1 MKFFYLNFDTILQT
15 LILTGFIKI
24 TFCPVDSNVCSVY
37 SIVVIK
43 KSGFI
48 STISFKRLSLNNIS
62 LNYDNYIFHIDVNSA
77 FLSWSALKQLQEAPG
92 SVDLRTSPSA
102 VGGDVKTRHGIITAK
117 SIPAKKYGIVTGEP
131 VVKALQ
137 KCPKLVLVRS
147 DFSTYRKYSHAFI
160 EILNK
165 YSPCVQ
171 QVSIDEAYLDMTG
184 TEALY
189 GDLATP
195 ELPFPICVAEK
206 IKNEIRDT
214 LGLTV
219 NVGISDNKLL
229 AKMASDFT
237 KPDRI
242 HTLFPD
248 EIEKKMW
255 CLPIGDLY
263 GCGKA
268 TAERLMNIGIRTIG
282 DAANADPVML
292 AHILGENIG
301 SYIYYSANGYG
312 STTVSG
318 EYEEAKSYSNETTLS
333 SDLTSDNY
341 DKDIIPVL
349 KHLSESVSR
358 RLRRDGVFGRTVTV
372 SVKTTDFKRHSC
384 QMQLENSIDDA
395 DKLFAYS
402 KELADKM
409 LLGPEGLFVKGENV
423 RLVGVGLSKLD
434 DGSYRQLS
442 LFDDSFKQSDERSKR
457 LNKMAD
463 EINLKFGNDAIK
475 KGLQ

>member
-1 MKFFYLNFDTILQT
+1 
-15 LILTGFIKI
+15 
-24 TFCPVDSNVCSVY
+24 V
-37 SIVVIK
+37 
-43 KSGFI
+43 
-48 STISFKRLSLNNIS
+48 
-62 LNYDNYIFHIDVNSA
+62 HA
-77 FLSWSALKQLQEAPG
+77 
-92 SVDLRTSPSA
+92 
-102 VGGDVKTRHGIITAK
+102 
-117 SIPAKKYGIVTGEP
+117 
-131 VVKALQ
+131 
-137 KCPKLVLVRS
+137 
-147 DFSTYRKYSHAFI
+147 DFATYRECSHAFI
-160 EILNK
+160 NILNK

-171 QVSIDEAYLDMTG
+171 QVSVDEAYVDMTG
-184 TEALY
+184 TETIYA
-189 GDLATP
+189 DLATP
-195 ELPFPICVAEK
+195 DMPFPICVANK

-214 LGLTV
+214 LGFTV

-248 EIEKKMW
+248 EIKKKMW
-255 CLPIGDLY
+255 PLPIGDLY

-268 TAERLMNIGIRTIG
+268 TADRLMNIGIRTIG

-292 AHILGENIG
+292 SHILGENIG
-301 SYIYYSANGYG
+301 NYIYYSANGYG
-312 STTVSG
+312 STVVSG

-333 SDLTSDNY
+333 SDLTADNY
-341 DKDIIPVL
+341 DTDIIPVL
-349 KHLSESVSR
+349 KYLSESVSR

-384 QMQLENSIDDA
+384 QMQLDNSIDDA
-395 DKLFAYS
+395 DKLFTYS

-409 LLGPEGLFVKGENV
+409 LLGTEGLFIKGEKV

-442 LFDDSFKQSDERSKR
+442 LFDDSFNNKTDERTKR

-463 EINLKFGNDAIK
+463 EINLKFGKDTIK
-475 KGLQ
+475 KGRI

>member
-1 MKFFYLNFDTILQT
+1 M
-15 LILTGFIKI
+15 
-24 TFCPVDSNVCSVY
+24 NV
-37 SIVVIK
+37 
-43 KSGFI
+43 I
-48 STISFKRLSLNNIS
+48 SHT
-62 LNYDNYIFHIDVNSA
+62 YTNYIFHIDVNSA
-77 FLSWSALKQLQEAPG
+77 FLSWSALKQLREDPN
-92 SVDLRTSPSA
+92 SVDLRTIPSA

-137 KCPKLVLVRS
+137 KCPKLVLVHA
-147 DFSTYRKYSHAFI
+147 DFATYRECSHAFI
-160 EILNK
+160 NILNK
-165 YSPCVQ
+165 YSPSVQ
-171 QVSIDEAYLDMTG
+171 QVSVDEAYVDMTG
-184 TEALY
+184 TEAVY
-189 GDLATP
+189 ADLVTP
-195 ELPFPICVAEK
+195 DMPFPICVANK

-214 LGLTV
+214 LGFTV
-219 NVGISDNKLL
+219 NIGISDNKLL

-248 EIEKKMW
+248 EIQKKMW
-255 CLPIGDLY
+255 PLPIGDLY

-268 TAERLMNIGIRTIG
+268 TADRLMNIGIRTIG

-292 AHILGENIG
+292 SHILGENIG
-301 SYIYYSANGYG
+301 NYIYYSANGYG
-312 STTVSG
+312 STEVSG

-333 SDLTSDNY
+333 SDLSSDNY
-341 DKDIIPVL
+341 DADIIPVL
-349 KHLSESVSR
+349 RHLSESVSR

-384 QMQLENSIDDA
+384 QMQLDNSIDDA
-395 DKLFAYS
+395 DKLFTYS

-409 LLGPEGLFVKGENV
+409 LLGTEGLFIKGEKI

-442 LFDDSFKQSDERSKR
+442 LFDDSFNNKSGERTQR

-463 EINLKFGNDAIK
+463 EINLKFGKDTIK
-475 KGLQ
+475 KGRI